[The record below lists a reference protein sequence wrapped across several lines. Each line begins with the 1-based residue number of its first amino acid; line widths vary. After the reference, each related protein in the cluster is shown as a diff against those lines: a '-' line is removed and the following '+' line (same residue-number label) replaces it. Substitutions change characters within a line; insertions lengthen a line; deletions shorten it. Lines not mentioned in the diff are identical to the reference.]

1 MLANRRCGS
10 RCRLIERSRLPIGVL
25 RRSRRQSFGSVGSE
39 WTRRRRLGILLQPAS
54 NESPSRA
61 PSASAELRRRRSSL
75 RASQTEAQDIPD
87 VDDAT
92 PASLSDQC
100 VDSVRCGSNEIAA
113 GQRCLA
119 PAVLTRTYNATFAN
133 SSNQIVAYAR
143 HPCRFACSVLLYS
156 CCWEVQS
163 YDVNGLVLIS
173 SAARVRETPPSTSSR
188 RSRPPATVTCGR
200 EPYLKSHRPCRRSG
214 GDGVG
219 MLNAVENVGRPSVS
233 RSGCETL
240 FSLRR

>member
-1 MLANRRCGS
+1 MRALRGHHPLS
-10 RCRLIERSRLPIGVL
+10 RNYVAGALSC
-25 RRSRRQSFGSVGSE
+25 
-39 WTRRRRLGILLQPAS
+39 
-54 NESPSRA
+54 
-61 PSASAELRRRRSSL
+61 ELRKRKPRTFPISTTQPQ
-75 RASQTEAQDIPD
+75 RA
-87 VDDAT
+87 
-92 PASLSDQC
+92 LSDQC
-100 VDSVRCGSNEIAA
+100 VDSIRYGSNEIAA

-133 SSNQIVAYAR
+133 SSNQNVAYAR

-156 CCWEVQS
+156 CCWEVES
-163 YDVNGLVLIS
+163 HDVNDLVLIS
-173 SAARVRETPPSTSSR
+173 WAARVREAPPSTSST

-200 EPYLKSHRPCRRSG
+200 EPYLKSRRPCRGSG

-240 FSLRR
+240 FS